1 MRSVGSIA
9 KITKAMK
16 MVATAKMK
24 IEVINDLWLKDEKT
38 RRWKGF
44 RSRIGPKNARQWK
57 LSLKEKIIRKC
68 RQKNTI
74 STYDLRQR
82 IMRIQ

>member
-24 IEVINDLWLKDEKT
+24 IEVINDLYLKDEKT
-38 RRWKGF
+38 RCRKGF
-44 RSRIGPKNARQWK
+44 RSRIGPKNAR
-57 LSLKEKIIRKC
+57 
-68 RQKNTI
+68 
-74 STYDLRQR
+74 
-82 IMRIQ
+82 

>member
-24 IEVINDLWLKDEKT
+24 IEVINDLYFSDEKT
-38 RRWKGF
+38 RRRKGF
-44 RSRIGPKNARQWK
+44 RSRISPKNARQ
-57 LSLKEKIIRKC
+57 
-68 RQKNTI
+68 
-74 STYDLRQR
+74 
-82 IMRIQ
+82 

>member
-24 IEVINDLWLKDEKT
+24 IEVIKKIHIFQM
-38 RRWKGF
+38 RRLDAGKAFAVG
-44 RSRIGPKNARQWK
+44 SV
-57 LSLKEKIIRKC
+57 
-68 RQKNTI
+68 
-74 STYDLRQR
+74 
-82 IMRIQ
+82 